1 MSIKRKIFSEY
12 ITQVKEDMPGTCA
25 CQNTE
30 KIIRG
35 YDCKYLSVPRLETEP
50 ILCLLHKR
58 ETTPNCYCCWAEQRS
73 VLKEFRYGDQTIPE
87 YR

>member
-1 MSIKRKIFSEY
+1 MAIKRKILTEY
-12 ITQVKEDMPGTCA
+12 ILQIKEDIPGTCIETKA
-25 CQNTE
+25 E
-30 KIIRG
+30 EIIRG
-35 YDCKYLSVPRLETEP
+35 YDCKYLSVPCLETEP

-73 VLKEFRYGDQTIPE
+73 VLKEFRYGNQTIPE